1 MAVPC
6 QNVCMSPS
14 RNLSGLAAVVFSAI
28 SLAACATPPPAGE
41 AEASGWPGVA
51 APTAELVADGRMI
64 AESQCASCHAV
75 AKVGASPRAD
85 APPLREVLSHY
96 EDDEGLAY
104 RFINGMKVGHDGMPQ
119 FDFDVRSTDAL
130 IAYLRSIS

>member
-1 MAVPC
+1 MTRPRNVFGLTAMAC
-6 QNVCMSPS
+6 T
-14 RNLSGLAAVVFSAI
+14 AAL
-28 SLAACATPPPAGE
+28 LAACATPPPAGE

-64 AESQCASCHAV
+64 AETQCASCHAV
-75 AKVGASPRAD
+75 TRVGASPRAD

-130 IAYLRSIS
+130 IAYLRNIS

>member
-1 MAVPC
+1 MTC
-6 QNVCMSPS
+6 S
-14 RNLSGLAAVVFSAI
+14 RNVFGLSAMACAAAL
-28 SLAACATPPPAGE
+28 LAACASPPPAGE

-51 APTAELVADGRMI
+51 APTAELVADGRTV
-64 AESQCASCHAV
+64 AEAQCASCHAV

-119 FDFDVRSTDAL
+119 FDFDVRSADAL